1 MAKGP
6 PHAKS
11 KGAAG
16 PPCRLPA
23 HGEKAVG
30 GRGCQH
36 MTKEVCWRAAV
47 RSVGRLPLL
56 QNGRHGSV
64 SFVDG
69 ETEQHGKERIGD
81 VIGVTAGLWVASN
94 RDSDRK

>member
-1 MAKGP
+1 MEASDLLTPNRKVQP
-6 PHAKS
+6 D
-11 KGAAG
+11 
-16 PPCRLPA
+16 LL
-23 HGEKAVG
+23 V
-30 GRGCQH
+30 GCQH